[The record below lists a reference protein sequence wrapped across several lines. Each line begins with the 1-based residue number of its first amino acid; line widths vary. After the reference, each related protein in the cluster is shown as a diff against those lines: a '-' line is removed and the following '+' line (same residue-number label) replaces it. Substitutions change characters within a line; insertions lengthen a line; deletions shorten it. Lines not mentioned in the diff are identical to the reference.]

1 MGIAGRPESLISRR
15 SAQAR
20 WAEGQPRASFR
31 GGGLPE
37 LPLTFLALWAFL
49 GAPTLTHPEVSLPWP
64 LQCPGHWATHPGTGV
79 SHPKGVAAGR
89 RCSRADVGTVRA
101 ACSPA

>member
-1 MGIAGRPESLISRR
+1 MPSLLSMGPPHPGRVPGSSSSLPQEQEGWAGIAGRPESLISLR

-37 LPLTFLALWAFL
+37 LPLTFRALWAFL
-49 GAPTLTHPEVSLPWP
+49 GAPTTQRPSGL
-64 LQCPGHWATHPGTGV
+64 
-79 SHPKGVAAGR
+79 
-89 RCSRADVGTVRA
+89 
-101 ACSPA
+101 